1 MNAIIAQRWK
11 ILAEV
16 KVNAKVNAKGVAI
29 VSRVGQHL
37 VLGKGMFVGRA
48 CVEAV
53 VIIRDEKYAAVRL
66 RLVDQEAVT
75 NRVESTRRRRFSSE
89 EPPLWARELLSQQKK
104 NADELRRLRSK
115 VAKTLSEG
123 SLTASKVVDQEF

>member
-11 ILAEV
+11 ILAEVNV

-75 NRVESTRRRRFSSE
+75 NRVESTLADVDFRPRNRHCGQGNCFRSRRRTQMNC
-89 EPPLWARELLSQQKK
+89 A
-104 NADELRRLRSK
+104 
-115 VAKTLSEG
+115 G
-123 SLTASKVVDQEF
+123 